1 VADNLKNDISVT
13 GLSGRY
19 AKALYDLAESGS
31 STNEVEKDLI
41 DINTMIEDSSD
52 LKELIVSP
60 ILSRTEQMKAMKSI
74 LMKMKSSELTQKFV
88 GVLANNRRLSILKL
102 VISDFRQIL
111 SSIRGEMTAN
121 VSSAKPLKN
130 EQKAHLIKIL
140 EGLVDGKVYL
150 NLDVNPDLLGGLVVK
165 IGSKMV
171 DTSIQT
177 KLQHLQLAMRGVG

>member
-1 VADNLKNDISVT
+1 MADNKKSDINVT

-31 STNEVEKDLI
+31 ATIEVERDLI
-41 DINTMIEDSSD
+41 DINKMIEDSSD
-52 LKELIVSP
+52 LRQLIASP

-74 LMKMKSSELTQKFV
+74 LMKMKSSQLTKQFV
-88 GVLANNRRLSILKL
+88 GVLATNRRLSILKL
-102 VISDFRQIL
+102 IILDFRQIL
-111 SSIRGEMTAN
+111 SSIRGEMTAD
-121 VSSAKPLKN
+121 VSSAKPLKK
-130 EQKAHLIKIL
+130 EQKVHLIKTL

-171 DTSIQT
+171 DSSIQT

>member
-1 VADNLKNDISVT
+1 VADNIKSDINVT

-31 STNEVEKDLI
+31 STSEVEKDLI
-41 DINTMIEDSSD
+41 DLNKMIENSSD
-52 LKELIVSP
+52 LKQLIGSP

-74 LMKMKSSELTQKFV
+74 LMKMKTSELTQKFV
-88 GVLANNRRLSILKL
+88 GVLATNRRLTILKL
-102 VISDFRQIL
+102 VISDFQQIL
-111 SSIRGEMTAN
+111 SSIRGEMTAD
-121 VSSAKPLKN
+121 VSSAKILKK

-171 DTSIQT
+171 DSSIQT